1 MIAALDDAGGG
12 DERELRVLLQVRD
25 RRHAAVAHG
34 RLDLVKASCDVIL
47 QGARVGDVGIHAL
60 FKRKARLA
68 AEVVTLPVARAV
80 RAFAPV
86 FLDVHAVDEQL
97 VRRRFVEA
105 SEVAAQH
112 QEVRAH
118 GERKRHVIVVHDAAV
133 GADGDIH
140 AGLAEV
146 FVARGAHL
154 NERGGLAAADTLR
167 FARDADGASAD
178 ADFDKV
184 RAALGEK
191 AEAVAVDDVARADLD
206 GIAIVRAHVVDD
218 LLLPD
223 GVSLGRVDAQH
234 IRASLHKRGDALGV
248 VAGVDA
254 RADEVA
260 LLVVLKREGVLLV
273 LGVVLAEDEVEQ
285 VVVFIHDGQR
295 VELVLP
301 DDVVSLLERGRRRS
315 GDELFARSHELAHL
329 QISAH
334 AAHAVVAARHDAEE
348 LAVGRCVL
356 GDGDGREAVFLLE
369 GQHVGQRVLACQV
382 RG

>member
-1 MIAALDDAGGG
+1 M
-12 DERELRVLLQVRD
+12 
-25 RRHAAVAHG
+25 
-34 RLDLVKASCDVIL
+34 
-47 QGARVGDVGIHAL
+47 
-60 FKRKARLA
+60 
-68 AEVVTLPVARAV
+68 
-80 RAFAPV
+80 
-86 FLDVHAVDEQL
+86 
-97 VRRRFVEA
+97 
-105 SEVAAQH
+105 
-112 QEVRAH
+112 
-118 GERKRHVIVVHDAAV
+118 IVVHDAAV

-167 FARDADGASAD
+167 FARDADGAAAD

-184 RAALGEK
+184 RAALSEE
-191 AEAVAVDDVARADLD
+191 AEAVAVDDIARADFD
-206 GIAIVRAHVVDD
+206 GIAVVRAHVVDD

-234 IRASLHKRGDALGV
+234 IRAGLHERGDALGI

-254 RADEVA
+254 RADEVS
-260 LLVVLKREGVLLV
+260 LLVILKRKGVLLV